1 MRRCTS
7 LGPSAICSARVIA
20 KSRAST
26 VSSLTPAAP
35 YVCTA
40 RSTTL
45 CATSIATTLIA
56 ATSERAAALPWVSIS
71 QDALRVSR
79 RAWSISTRLRAIH
92 SRTTPWSASGPP
104 NASRST
110 ARRHI
115 IDKARSANPI
125 ARMA

>member
-1 MRRCTS
+1 M
-7 LGPSAICSARVIA
+7 A

-45 CATSIATTLIA
+45 CATSMATTLIA
-56 ATSERAAALPWVSIS
+56 ATSDRAAAFPCVSIS
-71 QDALRVSR
+71 HDAFSVSN

-92 SRTTPWSASGPP
+92 SRTTPWSARGPP

-115 IDKARSANPI
+115 IDSARSANPI

>member
-1 MRRCTS
+1 M
-7 LGPSAICSARVIA
+7 A
-20 KSRAST
+20 KSLAST

-40 RSTTL
+40 RLTTL
-45 CATSIATTLIA
+45 CATSIAATLIA

-71 QDALRVSR
+71 QEARRVSSR
-79 RAWSISTRLRAIH
+79 TWSISIRLRATH

-115 IDKARSANPI
+115 IDIARSANPI
-125 ARMA
+125 ARIA